1 MAETRGKAR
10 MDAAAHHGNK
20 KQKIETVSARNLA
33 KAEAAMH
40 EDVESF
46 EDFLKLME
54 NSLSLDEA
62 QAMLDLNEQ
71 DSKYGTDDE
80 IFRRCADQMFYGPM
94 DRCVLCGGGM
104 EFNGSEFRCLGFFSE
119 WTKCD
124 YTTKEDRTK
133 QEEWKIPEGTKN
145 NFLKQWKKNQER
157 RRRPK
162 RNVPAEQKFFDGMR
176 IALQGRLTRTQPE
189 YKREIEKYGGK
200 IVSNLKEG
208 VTCVVIPDDELSL
221 GGSSKLLEAMEKN
234 VRVVKEAWLREC
246 LAKKQR
252 LPFDDYDVST
262 VLPGESAVED
272 TEDMLMAEIKLAGK
286 RDVHKD
292 SRLKAGAH
300 IYERDGII
308 YNCAFAVC
316 DFFASL
322 NHYAILQLIELDD
335 GTIYIYHKRGR
346 GGDRLDVHE
355 RLEEQQSVEQGIEE
369 FSNIFEDLTGNE
381 FEPWERHKAF
391 SKKRLKFFPID
402 MNIGYDACAG
412 ALHFRQV
419 AVCAAHTKLDPHVAE
434 VCKLIFSQES
444 YRFAL
449 SEYGHLIPDLPLGNL
464 TEFHIHRCEEIL
476 HGFAKY
482 LKESKDEGIKRD
494 ITCVDKSN
502 RWYSLLYSIR
512 PLVFTD
518 IVELAELAAPALEC
532 VRDISIASQL
542 IGNMTEETSLDDPF
556 DDSHIPLLSNM
567 CMKLIVLISHQRTN
581 AVKRFFYGVFGRG
594 IYCSDASS
602 EAAQYGF
609 TSIDKPDGFLMLA
622 VVSLGDR
629 VLELTK
635 PKKDVS
641 EYEKERVDIKALGK
655 RKPDESE
662 FTTWR
667 DNIIVPCGSLTDSG
681 VKDPFL
687 DNNEYVVYDPRQ
699 VKLTYLVSVRY
710 DEIGV

>member
-556 DDSHIPLLSNM
+556 DDRYS
-567 CMKLIVLISHQRTN
+567 KLNHKFRVIDKKSPDYDMVQNYLQKTYEP
-581 AVKRFFYGVFGRG
+581 VQFE
-594 IYCSDASS
+594 DASYS
-602 EAAQYGF
+602 VTIQHVYEVDCPDL
-609 TSIDKPDGFLMLA
+609 TPEDKR
-622 VVSLGDR
+622 S
-629 VLELTK
+629 
-635 PKKDVS
+635 KKILLWCVWTRHLLQRCI
-641 EYEKERVDIKALGK
+641 E
-655 RKPDESE
+655 
-662 FTTWR
+662 
-667 DNIIVPCGSLTDSG
+667 
-681 VKDPFL
+681 
-687 DNNEYVVYDPRQ
+687 
-699 VKLTYLVSVRY
+699 
-710 DEIGV
+710 